1 MEIELETVCG
11 FSPFCRI
18 FKKYLHVPEGEGGG
32 GQMNKLLSTK
42 MVTIRYSA
50 I

>member
-32 GQMNKLLSTK
+32 
-42 MVTIRYSA
+42 VTNESIIKY
-50 I
+50 

>member
-18 FKKYLHVPEGEGGG
+18 FKKYLHVPEGEGGW
-32 GQMNKLLSTK
+32 QMNKLLSTK